1 MLARRSEARV
11 ALDIPFRGERDYV
24 HSTDLFAALDELA
37 GSFLGPG
44 AYLKTLSLRRQAHHQ
59 VAARFQPEPDAFG
72 TFTFA
77 APEWAV
83 EGWLVENPTP
93 IARRIAFDEAAI
105 AQQAVCGQ
113 GRVFLQS
120 PVTGYSP
127 FEQLIVLFKMLCAQ
141 SHPGRWLFT
150 SIALERPLSKQAVLS
165 VSQTQLVLSR
175 MVEAM
180 LYQNGLPAGRMQ
192 MVQPTAGGPV

>member
-1 MLARRSEARV
+1 M
-11 ALDIPFRGERDYV
+11 DIPFRGERDYV

-44 AYLKTLSLRRQAHHQ
+44 AYLKTLSLRRLAHQQ

-72 TFTFA
+72 TFVFT
-77 APEWAV
+77 APEWTV
-83 EGWLVENPTP
+83 EGWLVENPVP
-93 IARRIAFDEAAI
+93 ITRRIAFDEAAI
-105 AQQAVCGQ
+105 AQRAACGR

-150 SIALERPLSKQAVLS
+150 SIALECPLSKQAVLS
-165 VSQTQLVLSR
+165 VSRTQLVLSR